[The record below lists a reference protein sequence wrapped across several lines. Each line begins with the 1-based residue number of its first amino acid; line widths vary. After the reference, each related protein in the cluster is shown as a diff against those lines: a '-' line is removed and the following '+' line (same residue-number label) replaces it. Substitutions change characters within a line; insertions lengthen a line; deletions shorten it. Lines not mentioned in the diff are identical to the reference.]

1 MPHVNSSLPE
11 LTFWKTAQLT
21 GAKVVTEPEDSKTDF
36 SQIAESEGETSLIRE
51 FLEFLATNKK
61 WWLGPIVVVLLGL
74 GALLLLTSTA
84 AAPFIYTLF

>member
-1 MPHVNSSLPE
+1 MTKNE
-11 LTFWKTAQLT
+11 
-21 GAKVVTEPEDSKTDF
+21 EPQDEF
-36 SQIAESEGETSLIRE
+36 SQIAESEGDTSLIRE

-61 WWLGPIVVVLLGL
+61 WWLGPIVVVLMGL